1 MSRQQKTKPKVFNAT
16 KEVMTLHN
24 QVQPHDLAAKNRVLL
39 RLVFA
44 LMLVVF
50 MLGSFLLPARDMID
64 ELKEKQTVEVTANAE
79 SLKNPVLTAEIDS
92 LKGQLVGLVSGS
104 IESKLK
110 TLEKS
115 IKLGSVVG
123 SLETLNSVKEDIKVL
138 RTYSQPLEQKK
149 QQDLTANKILAKE
162 VSQLKRLMYL
172 TLGSCG
178 LMFAALAGIWLKER
192 RQLIAKQPEYL
203 EKKG

>member
-1 MSRQQKTKPKVFNAT
+1 MSRQQKTKPNVFNST

-50 MLGSFLLPARDMID
+50 MLGSFLLPARDMVE
-64 ELKEKQTVEVTANAE
+64 ELKEKQTIEVTANAE

-192 RQLIAKQPEYL
+192 KQLIAKQPEYL

>member
-1 MSRQQKTKPKVFNAT
+1 MSRQQKTKPNVFNST

-50 MLGSFLLPARDMID
+50 MLGSFLLPARDMVE
-64 ELKEKQTVEVTANAE
+64 ELKEKQTIEVTANAE

>member
-50 MLGSFLLPARDMID
+50 MLGSFLLPARDMVD

>member
-138 RTYSQPLEQKK
+138 RIYSQPLEQKK

>member
-50 MLGSFLLPARDMID
+50 MLGSFLLPARDMVD
-64 ELKEKQTVEVTANAE
+64 ELKEKQTVEVTASAE